1 MNHKK
6 YLCEQIFNNRSFVFP
21 PFFPIFKSLQIFFMD
36 LTFENV
42 SKLILDNFDI
52 HLEKSDEN
60 CVCLLIDPKEG
71 GDSDIVYLEL
81 AKRTYNSKPIG
92 MNKYLI
98 IDGSFMSTHDI
109 INKYIPLTEDN
120 ISNVKN
126 FIHKFYTEFVENSN

>member
-6 YLCEQIFNNRSFVFP
+6 YLCEQIFNSQSFVFP

-92 MNKYLI
+92 MNKYL
-98 IDGSFMSTHDI
+98 
-109 INKYIPLTEDN
+109 PLTEDN